1 MKKVAIIG
9 AGLGGLT
16 AGALL
21 AKDGYKVTI
30 LEQHNVVGGSATT
43 FKRKGG
49 FTCEVGLHE
58 MDSLHS
64 DATKNKIFEKLDV
77 YSNVNFVKANE
88 LYRVKRGKLD
98 FIVPDG
104 IDEAKEQ
111 LSNLYPDEK
120 EAIKRYFLLLERVS
134 KEFNSLANLKWSDYL
149 LFPLKFRTILR
160 YKNSSTKEVFNKL
173 FKSDE
178 LKLILN
184 ANIGYYSDN
193 WVEFSFLMHAVAQYS
208 YFNGGGWFIQ
218 GGSQNLSNYL
228 KSIIIKNGGEV
239 ITKAL
244 VTKVDNNNLIYS
256 KGKEDFSIDFDI
268 VISNASP
275 IQTYKMYDIEDSDF
289 GSRQLANSL
298 LTIYIGFNKNLKSV
312 YGKRAY
318 SSFFLRDFKNM
329 DEYSKSNRQDIRDRG
344 FVFVDYSQID
354 SKLTK
359 DASKSFGVITTF
371 DYLEDWIYLD
381 KYSYLEKKEIVK
393 DAFLNELEK
402 EYSNIKEYIEF
413 CEVGTAKT
421 MQRYLKTPNGTA
433 YGFAPTKSQFFKI
446 PQVKSKKID
455 NLYFV
460 GQWVIC
466 GGFSPAI
473 YSGKLAYEAIANKKL

>member
-21 AKDGYKVTI
+21 AKDGYKVII
-30 LEQHNVVGGSATT
+30 LEQHNIVGGCATT

-64 DATKNKIFEKLDV
+64 DETKNKIFEKLDI
-77 YSNVNFVKANE
+77 YRNVNFVKANE

-104 IDEAKEQ
+104 IDKAKEQ
-111 LSNLYPDEK
+111 LSSLYPDEK

-134 KEFNSLANLKWSDYL
+134 NEFNGLTNLKWSDYL
-149 LFPLKFRTILR
+149 LFPFKFRTVLR
-160 YKNSSTKEVFNKL
+160 YKNRSAKEVFDSL

-193 WVEFSFLMHAVAQYS
+193 WAEFSFLMHAVAQYS

-228 KSIIIKNGGEV
+228 KSVIMNNGGEV

-244 VTKVDNNNLIYS
+244 VTKVDKNSLIYT
-256 KGKEDFSIDFDI
+256 KNKEDFSFAIHRGLTLICKPRLRKTSITLSRCKVGLPFSSSDKNRVPTWHNSASSVWVKPSCLRFTLTSLP
-268 VISNASP
+268 ISCADRTILP
-275 IQTYKMYDIEDSDF
+275 FGIILFILDSNHYF
-289 GSRQLANSL
+289 I
-298 LTIYIGFNKNLKSV
+298 T
-312 YGKRAY
+312 
-318 SSFFLRDFKNM
+318 
-329 DEYSKSNRQDIRDRG
+329 DR
-344 FVFVDYSQID
+344 
-354 SKLTK
+354 
-359 DASKSFGVITTF
+359 
-371 DYLEDWIYLD
+371 
-381 KYSYLEKKEIVK
+381 
-393 DAFLNELEK
+393 
-402 EYSNIKEYIEF
+402 
-413 CEVGTAKT
+413 
-421 MQRYLKTPNGTA
+421 
-433 YGFAPTKSQFFKI
+433 
-446 PQVKSKKID
+446 
-455 NLYFV
+455 
-460 GQWVIC
+460 
-466 GGFSPAI
+466 
-473 YSGKLAYEAIANKKL
+473 